1 MGIAMGKMTAGAVQ
15 VFTVVATAMLCVSC
29 GQSMDSMGGP
39 ETGTVTGLVCSDL
52 PVLKAVLEVPETE
65 RILVKDGKCLRINGN
80 AKVAFIRTV
89 MMPGDG
95 KYSQFEY
102 QQGDKTYKLWISTD
116 KVGS

>member
-1 MGIAMGKMTAGAVQ
+1 MAMDKITARAMR
-15 VFTVVATAMLCVSC
+15 VFTVAAMAMFCVSC

-52 PVLKAVLEVPETE
+52 PVLKAVLEVPETAGVL
-65 RILVKDGKCLRINGN
+65 IKDGKCLRINGN

-102 QQGDKTYKLWISTD
+102 QQDKKTYKLWISTD
-116 KVGS
+116 DVRS